1 METSRRQNDILD
13 AAFALIAEQGIQ
25 ELTMKN
31 LAKAIG
37 VSEPAIYRHFDSKA
51 SILAAIVG
59 RILAMKVAAW
69 QQALSAESGT
79 QRTEESLSRFFL
91 HQASSFQS
99 FPPLMII
106 LYPDLLFQ
114 QDPAL
119 LRRVQEMIE
128 ETGVRVRTLLR
139 KGVESGSLRKDL
151 DIEIAS
157 LQLVGGFRLLVS
169 EWKLHEAARKG
180 EESLVERTR
189 RYIDSSIRLMSGK
202 GS

>member
-1 METSRRQNDILD
+1 MEPSKRQNDILD
-13 AAFALIAEQGIQ
+13 AAFTLIAGQGIQ
-25 ELTMKN
+25 ELTIKN
-31 LAKAIG
+31 LARAIS

-51 SILAAIVG
+51 AILAAIVD
-59 RILAMKVAAW
+59 RIMEMKNAAW
-69 QQALSAESGT
+69 ENATSTQGGALGVQERLT
-79 QRTEESLSRFFL
+79 RFFL
-91 HQASSFQS
+91 YQAKSFQS

-114 QDPAL
+114 HDPSL
-119 LRRVQEMIE
+119 LQRVQEMIE
-128 ETGVRVRTLLR
+128 ETGVKVRTLLC
-139 KGVESGSLRKDL
+139 KGVETGSLRKDL
-151 DIEIAS
+151 DIEMAS